1 MKFLVLIA
9 LFSLNL
15 YANAAG
21 IDFSTCEWSVAVQKG
36 RGDLAKRTK
45 SAIAVIEQYAKV
57 SAIIPFGENLTI
69 VTANFLSDTY
79 PKREARSV
87 ARSAIRHLN
96 SLPGV
101 TAECAP
107 VRRPK

>member
-69 VTANFLSDTY
+69 VTANFFIGHLSETGSSQ
-79 PKREARSV
+79 RGE
-87 ARSAIRHLN
+87 IRN
-96 SLPGV
+96 STPQLP
-101 TAECAP
+101 AWCDC
-107 VRRPK
+107 